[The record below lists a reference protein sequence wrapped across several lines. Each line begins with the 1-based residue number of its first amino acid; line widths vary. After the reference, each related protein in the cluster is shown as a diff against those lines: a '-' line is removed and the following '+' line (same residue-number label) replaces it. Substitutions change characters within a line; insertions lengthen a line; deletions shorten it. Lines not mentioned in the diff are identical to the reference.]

1 MKNLTQMN
9 INEYEA
15 LYDEACKKG
24 RVTHNH
30 RIDGKRVKKS
40 FDRSSKE
47 ANRRLS
53 LDADLMA

>member
-1 MKNLTQMN
+1 MKNLTKISTDN
-9 INEYEA
+9 YEA

-24 RVTHNH
+24 KVTHNH